1 MLGIDLINIC
11 ILNKYKVSIPILD
24 KIHLVRFLLPHRCEE
39 SPIPWDYCQ
48 SIGSYKTVSAEV
60 PQGAMNSV
68 SSELFRTGDGSASKG
83 RVSAWVWRVIHV
95 HWTLMDLSIS
105 MGDV

>member
-1 MLGIDLINIC
+1 EAGSNMLNAISFLASLAGGIMLGIDLINIC

-48 SIGSYKTVSAEV
+48 SIGSYKTGILALMLIFSVIQNIVSKDAI
-60 PQGAMNSV
+60 
-68 SSELFRTGDGSASKG
+68 SSDSMRT
-83 RVSAWVWRVIHV
+83 
-95 HWTLMDLSIS
+95 
-105 MGDV
+105 